1 MGLERTLAWNWL
13 DWTLVGV
20 VLLSAFTA
28 FLKGFIR
35 ELISLAALVAGLV
48 VAAVGYQRAS
58 AWFEDLT
65 RSHQI
70 AEGVAFLVLLLGVLL
85 AGGLVS
91 ALAGRLIKTAGLQ
104 RIDRLLGACF
114 GLIRGLAL
122 DSILLLALVA
132 FGMKTGA
139 VRQSVLA
146 RSLTG
151 WAETLAEA
159 MPDPLRTEFRAGLQ
173 KLKQTMGETDKKT
186 ESGKNTRD

>member
-91 ALAGRLIKTAGLQ
+91 ALAEIGRAH
-104 RIDRLLGACF
+104 
-114 GLIRGLAL
+114 
-122 DSILLLALVA
+122 V
-132 FGMKTGA
+132 
-139 VRQSVLA
+139 
-146 RSLTG
+146 
-151 WAETLAEA
+151 
-159 MPDPLRTEFRAGLQ
+159 
-173 KLKQTMGETDKKT
+173 
-186 ESGKNTRD
+186 